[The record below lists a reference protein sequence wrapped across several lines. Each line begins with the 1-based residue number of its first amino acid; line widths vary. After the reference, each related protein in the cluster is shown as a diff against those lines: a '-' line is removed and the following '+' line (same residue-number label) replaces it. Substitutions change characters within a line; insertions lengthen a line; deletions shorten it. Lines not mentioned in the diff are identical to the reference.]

1 MKILAVC
8 FLLIFCGHHYAP
20 KHRHAPASS
29 TETIA
34 SGVKTKVLNTRGKSC
49 EQITRGFDSWGNQD
63 DWVSE
68 FPVEQQHRV
77 LECLDKKKAK

>member
-8 FLLIFCGHHYAP
+8 FLLIFCGHHHAP
-20 KHRHAPASS
+20 KHRAASPS
-29 TETIA
+29 TETINN
-34 SGVKTKVLNTRGKSC
+34 GVKTKVLSARGKSC

-77 LECLDKKKAK
+77 LECLDKKRVK